1 MRLQLDNGKSYEL
14 NAMFK
19 PAKVGQAEAWGTFR
33 NNLAAWP
40 KGLIIPFEATKRTLR
55 GLVNWLIVFTLHSF
69 SLLMLPLL
77 SLFGYSMKAYT
88 LFTREDQEKM
98 EQYREDLR
106 LVYKKLADISDQEE
120 YQRKLSEEIAKI
132 KPY

>member
-1 MRLQLDNGKSYEL
+1 
-14 NAMFK
+14 
-19 PAKVGQAEAWGTFR
+19 
-33 NNLAAWP
+33 
-40 KGLIIPFEATKRTLR
+40 
-55 GLVNWLIVFTLHSF
+55 
-69 SLLMLPLL
+69 MLPLL